1 MVKSHNYALGL
12 TWAIILF
19 VIPLPMIQTLAVGLP
34 AAYADEFQA
43 IYFGAIAYAWMLV
56 AIYLSTRPKW
66 LDRLIGLPNIYLIH
80 GMMSI
85 AAVFLAYLHQ
95 SQTESM
101 GWIKTTGD
109 WAYWLLLSLLGYS
122 LIFMAGWLSSRV
134 KIVQLV
140 KSWLAPLFKHEVSIW
155 IHRLNLVA
163 TVLVFIHVILINYVV
178 AIKPFMFWFYLYS
191 GLTLVSYIW
200 SKYQNWV
207 RNSNASLTNN
217 VGIADNVRE
226 LELQPSSKIS
236 ALPGDYIFVS
246 FPTIKGLSELHPFSL
261 VNSPTDSSKL
271 ILAIRGDGDF
281 TRSLDQVQ
289 PGTPAKVTGGY
300 GRYQP
305 FLTEHSGYQN
315 MVIIAGGIGVVP
327 LLSIIDSH
335 PDDNI
340 QLFYTAHR
348 QSDLLYPEKLADWQ
362 KRPTFRLFQQVG
374 RFQDAEVVRQ
384 LPKDG
389 QDNTIFL
396 LGGPSKMTRHWRRVL
411 LRNGA
416 SSGQIYAEEFDW

>member
-1 MVKSHNYALGL
+1 
-12 TWAIILF
+12 
-19 VIPLPMIQTLAVGLP
+19 
-34 AAYADEFQA
+34 
-43 IYFGAIAYAWMLV
+43 
-56 AIYLSTRPKW
+56 
-66 LDRLIGLPNIYLIH
+66 
-80 GMMSI
+80 
-85 AAVFLAYLHQ
+85 
-95 SQTESM
+95 M

-109 WAYWLLLSLLGYS
+109 WAYWLLLGLLGYS

-217 VGIADNVRE
+217 VAIADNVRE

-305 FLTEHSGYQN
+305 FLNEHLGYQN

-348 QSDLLYPEKLADWQ
+348 QSDLLYPEKLANWQ

-384 LPKDG
+384 LPKDW
-389 QDNTIFL
+389 QVNTIFL
-396 LGGPSKMTRHWRRVL
+396 FGGPSKMTRHWRRVL
-411 LRNGA
+411 LRHGA